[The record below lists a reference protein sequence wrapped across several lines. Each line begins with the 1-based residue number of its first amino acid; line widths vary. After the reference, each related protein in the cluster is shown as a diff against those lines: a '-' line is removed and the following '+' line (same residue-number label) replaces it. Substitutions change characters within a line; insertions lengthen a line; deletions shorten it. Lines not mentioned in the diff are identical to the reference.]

1 MTIRLDPATLRLLR
15 RLARRTG
22 RTSSQIIRD
31 AIHRLGDAEEVV
43 PGSGTVYEAM
53 EHSIGCWDSGGA
65 RLSEATGEKFR
76 VLLRARRQRAT
87 AVIAPRAARRPG
99 GRRAK
104 T

>member
-1 MTIRLDPATLRLLR
+1 MPTTVRLDPATLRLLR

-22 RTSSQIIRD
+22 RTRSQIIRE
-31 AIHRLGDAEEVV
+31 AIHRLGDAEGAVAA
-43 PGSGTVYEAM
+43 SSTVYEAM

-76 VLLRARRQRAT
+76 ALLRARGQR
-87 AVIAPRAARRPG
+87 APRAARRLG
-99 GRRAK
+99 GRRSK